1 MTSALHLV
9 RNMAMAAC
17 LIGAM
22 ACEKTETAPAPAE
35 PATAKAP
42 EAPATPIAATIQ
54 VDMETV
60 PAEEDFEDEA
70 EAAITPANL
79 EKQLDAMEK
88 EILAE

>member
-1 MTSALHLV
+1 
-9 RNMAMAAC
+9 MAAC
-17 LIGAM
+17 LLSAV
-22 ACEKTETAPAPAE
+22 ACATTESPSTPPPAE
-35 PATAKAP
+35 PAAAKTP
-42 EAPATPIAATIQ
+42 EAPPPVTATIQ

>member
-1 MTSALHLV
+1 
-9 RNMAMAAC
+9 
-17 LIGAM
+17 
-22 ACEKTETAPAPAE
+22 
-35 PATAKAP
+35 
-42 EAPATPIAATIQ
+42 
-54 VDMETV
+54 METV

>member
-1 MTSALHLV
+1 
-9 RNMAMAAC
+9 MAAC
-17 LIGAM
+17 LVGAL
-22 ACEKTETAPAPAE
+22 ACEKTEAPSTPAPAE
-35 PATAKAP
+35 PAAAKAP
-42 EAPATPIAATIQ
+42 EAPTPITAAIQ

>member
-1 MTSALHLV
+1 
-9 RNMAMAAC
+9 MAAC
-17 LIGAM
+17 LISAM
-22 ACEKTETAPAPAE
+22 ACETTEPPTPAPAD
-35 PATAKAP
+35 PTAAKAP
-42 EAPATPIAATIQ
+42 EAPPTPIAAAIQ

-88 EILAE
+88 EIEAE

>member
-1 MTSALHLV
+1 MISTTHLV
-9 RNMAMAAC
+9 RSAAVAAC
-17 LIGAM
+17 LIGAL
-22 ACEKTETAPAPAE
+22 ACEKTEAPSTPAPAE
-35 PATAKAP
+35 PVPANV
-42 EAPATPIAATIQ
+42 EAPTAITAAIQ

-88 EILAE
+88 EILAD